1 MSDQRWAARY
11 TFCDALW
18 RGRARVVADPELEA
32 VLVEPDRLDA
42 LADTAPPVL
51 ELVDALLPRERGV
64 PVWMIVASDEI
75 ARKLAPARPGVRFVA
90 ASAAADVFARH
101 PWEVA
106 IVALRLGPDDMFTD
120 VGGHASTTVD
130 EGPGRAFGRHAVA
143 WLSAIAD
150 AVGLGRSAVLA
161 VDADDAAY
169 DALVE
174 SAGAYFS
181 DPRIYAMYAPAML
194 AFVELDDDDDDDA
207 EVDDERNG
215 NGRDDDDISA
225 VPTYNRLEGRVAD
238 RWDVDDGG
246 EAHAD
251 DDDEDDVVPLSF
263 DNTLGVAEPRFLGYL
278 AIASGDEAPD
288 GLTLVEVP
296 GPIGG
301 AATSGHV
308 EDTGLRHQLVQA
320 RRQSDLVA
328 IERQRLVEHIDA
340 VEADNAAL
348 REAVAQLRDQ
358 LAGSLEPDAGER
370 LDEALAREQS
380 LRWRVAALERELE
393 ALRVRPVGEL
403 EAELAAARARL
414 VEVADAGG
422 PAGAPNDD
430 DEDDRVA
437 EGTLAEAATN
447 GGRRIGT
454 DDARRLPVVRVAS
467 SGRMAAL
474 RAVEGLVRRV
484 DRGAIGTIDLRREL
498 SALRRRLRG

>member
-32 VLVEPDRLDA
+32 LLVDSDRLEA
-42 LADTAPPVL
+42 VGEGAPQVL
-51 ELVDALLPRERGV
+51 ELVEALLPRERGV
-64 PVWMIVASDEI
+64 PVWMIVASDDT
-75 ARKLAPARPGVRFVA
+75 ARRLASSRPGVRFVA
-90 ASAAADVFARH
+90 ATAAADVFARH

-106 IVALRLGPDDMFTD
+106 LVALRTSTDEMFTD
-120 VGGHASTTVD
+120 VGGHAATTID
-130 EGPGRAFGRHAVA
+130 EGPGRAFGRHAA
-143 WLSAIAD
+143 GWLSAIAD

-161 VDADDAAY
+161 VDADEAAY

-174 SAGAYFS
+174 CAGAYFS
-181 DPRIYAMYAPAML
+181 DARVYAMYAPAML
-194 AFVELDDDDDDDA
+194 AFVELDEGADDDGNGIDA
-207 EVDDERNG
+207 E
-215 NGRDDDDISA
+215 DISA
-225 VPTYNRLEGRVAD
+225 VPTYNRLEGAVAD

-246 EAHAD
+246 EAPDGD
-251 DDDEDDVVPLSF
+251 DDDDTVPLSF

-278 AIASGDEAPD
+278 AIASGDDAPD
-288 GLTLVEVP
+288 GLTLVEVA
-296 GPIGG
+296 GVQGSD
-301 AATSGHV
+301 ASG
-308 EDTGLRHQLVQA
+308 DDADAGLRHQLVQA
-320 RRQSDLVA
+320 RRQADLVA

-380 LRWRVAALERELE
+380 LRWRVAALERELDE
-393 ALRVRPVGEL
+393 VRVRPVAEL
-403 EAELAAARARL
+403 EADLAATRARL
-414 VEVADAGG
+414 VALADAAAPTTAAGG
-422 PAGAPNDD
+422 VG
-430 DEDDRVA
+430 EDDRVA
-437 EGTLAEAATN
+437 ADTGSGSVPDTA
-447 GGRRIGT
+447 RRIGT
-454 DDARRLPVVRVAS
+454 DDARRLPAVRAAA

-474 RAVEGLVRRV
+474 RAVEGLVRRI